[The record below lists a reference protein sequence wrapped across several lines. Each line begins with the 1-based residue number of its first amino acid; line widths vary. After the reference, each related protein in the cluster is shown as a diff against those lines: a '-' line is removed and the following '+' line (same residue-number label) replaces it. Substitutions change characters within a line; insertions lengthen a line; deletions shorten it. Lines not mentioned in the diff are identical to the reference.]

1 MSRNHLKNNI
11 IYICIHIYI
20 FLLLISCRSIAIY
33 KHVVP
38 LMSFLLPMR
47 DVSFVTITE
56 YDLKYPYILC
66 ILFQERV
73 IRYYSDYVKNKLVL
87 FIKEISIINI

>member
-1 MSRNHLKNNI
+1 MSRNHLKTI
-11 IYICIHIYI
+11 SYTYLYIYI

-47 DVSFVTITE
+47 NVSFVTITE
-56 YDLKYPYILC
+56 YDLKNIYI
-66 ILFQERV
+66 
-73 IRYYSDYVKNKLVL
+73 
-87 FIKEISIINI
+87 